1 MITCGG
7 LNILMKLLLEKSD
20 VQMKS
25 IKVMCAM
32 ALKRGIKSPTDP
44 LIRMQ
49 KSPATAKTYSLP
61 RNCANIVTFKLDDGT
76 HVKADRDFLSEK
88 SVYFNKLL
96 SGQFKESHEKEIAL
110 RNVAN
115 KSLKTLLSLLQ
126 CDINRTEVIELDFD
140 LATLLDVI
148 ALSDRYLLFDLCVS
162 LTSSVEQ
169 FRISTETVPAIYQ
182 WSLESGTNILRV
194 ESIAFALVCNILDS
208 ERFAM
213 FRSLFDLGYAEQLV
227 EDIQKLLERFLN
239 MRFKD

>member
-1 MITCGG
+1 
-7 LNILMKLLLEKSD
+7 
-20 VQMKS
+20 MKS

-76 HVKADRDFLSEK
+76 HVKADRDFLSDK